1 MSIVDVQIT
10 ENRYLE
16 RVGHD
21 CSNGAVFQSLLRC
34 GIRRGRTTP
43 LHAQVN
49 FKWSWIMNH
58 FLNNHFNLNEWN
70 FSLGFCL
77 LVGHGL
83 DNLLII
89 LSTSG
94 DQQVNN
100 NQGTARTTSASGFIQ
115 KIKRSSKTSEPVAA
129 VQEFPWRKLM
139 RRLIFI
145 STVVTATS
153 LLTKTLVRNEEWS
166 SRKTLFS

>member
-16 RVGHD
+16 HVGHD

-49 FKWSWIMNH
+49 FKWRWIMNH

-129 VQEFPWRKLM
+129 AGEFPWRKLM